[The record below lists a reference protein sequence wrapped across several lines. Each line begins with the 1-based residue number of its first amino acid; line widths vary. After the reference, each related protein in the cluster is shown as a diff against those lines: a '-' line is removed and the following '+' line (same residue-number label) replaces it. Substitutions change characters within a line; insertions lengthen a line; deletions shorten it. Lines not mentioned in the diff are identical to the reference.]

1 MGRGTAEVAALE
13 ALREAFARSESLAT
27 LAPRLANLDAWF
39 TKEMPPDRSREL
51 GWAADGLDHARRHCR
66 PGHLTRAGREGRRR
80 LEAAEARYEELSA
93 EVAQRQAW
101 FADHADTL
109 AYRDELKAAV
119 AERRHE
125 LGVRAAITQPDHV
138 VAIIGSVPTNNPG
151 AAKRWINSAARM
163 EAYREEWAVAPE
175 RLRERPRD
183 ACQERAWG
191 VAVRTTELLARP
203 VPGRGMERSVD
214 HGMELGW

>member
-1 MGRGTAEVAALE
+1 TEVAALE
-13 ALREAFARSESLAT
+13 ALREAFARSESLVT
-27 LAPRLANLDAWF
+27 LAPRLANLNAWIA
-39 TKEMPPDRSREL
+39 KEMPPDRSREL
-51 GWAADGLDHARRHCR
+51 QWAAEGLDHARRHCR
-66 PGHLTRAGREGRRR
+66 PGSLTRAGREDRRR
-80 LEAAEARYEELSA
+80 LEAAEARYATLSA
-93 EVAQRQAW
+93 EQGRREGW
-101 FADHADTL
+101 LTDHADTL

-138 VAIIGSVPTNNPG
+138 VAIIGSVPTHNPE
-151 AAKRWINSAARM
+151 AAERWINSSARI

-203 VPGRGMERSVD
+203 VPGRGMEQSVD